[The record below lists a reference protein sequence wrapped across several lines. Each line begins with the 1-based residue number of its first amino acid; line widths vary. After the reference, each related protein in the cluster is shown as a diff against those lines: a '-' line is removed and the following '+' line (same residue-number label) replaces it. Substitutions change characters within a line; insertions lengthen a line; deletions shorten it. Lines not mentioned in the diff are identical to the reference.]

1 MSALKGQHA
10 VVTGGG
16 RGLGAAIA
24 AALTA
29 EGATV
34 TAMGRTHG
42 IRCDV
47 GDPASIERAFA
58 EARAASG
65 PVRILVNNAGQSL
78 AAAFGETSLDAW
90 QQLLDVNLTGTF
102 LCTQQVL
109 PSMIAAGNGR
119 IVNIASTTGVRGYAM
134 AAAYCASKHGVV
146 GMTRALALE
155 VARAGVTVNALCPG
169 YIEGTSM
176 FDAAMDNVMRAT
188 GRAADDVRA
197 MLAKGSPQGTL
208 TTPQEVA
215 DAVVWLCSADAAGVN
230 GKAIMI
236 PGREVL

>member
-1 MSALKGQHA
+1 VTLLGRHA

-16 RGLGAAIA
+16 RGLGAAIT
-24 AALTA
+24 AALET

-34 TAMGRTHG
+34 SIMGRTHG
-42 IRCDV
+42 IQCDV
-47 GDPASIERAFA
+47 ADAASIARAFEQA
-58 EARAASG
+58 REAGG
-65 PVRILVNNAGQSL
+65 PVDILVNNAGQSL
-78 AAAFGETSLDAW
+78 ASAFDATSLDAW
-90 QQLLDVNLTGTF
+90 NQLLAVNLTGTF

-109 PSMIAAGNGR
+109 PSMLAAGAGR

-146 GMTRALALE
+146 GMTRALGIE
-155 VARAGVTVNALCPG
+155 VARTGVTVNALCPG
-169 YIEGTSM
+169 YIEGTGM
-176 FDAAMDNVMRAT
+176 FDTAMENVMRAT
-188 GRAADDVRA
+188 GKPAADVRA

-215 DAVVWLCSADAAGVN
+215 EAVVWLCSSAGAAVN

>member
-1 MSALKGQHA
+1 MKGRHA

-24 AALTA
+24 SALEA

-34 TAMGRTHG
+34 SVMGRTHG

-47 GDPASIERAFA
+47 ADPASIARAFD
-58 EARAASG
+58 EATSAAG
-65 PVRILVNNAGQSL
+65 PVHILVNNAGQSL
-78 AAAFGETSLDAW
+78 AASFGETSLQAW
-90 QQLLDVNLTGTF
+90 NQLLAVNLTGTF

-109 PSMIAAGNGR
+109 PAMLGAGAGR
-119 IVNIASTTGVRGYAM
+119 IVNIASTTAVRGYAM

-146 GMTRALALE
+146 GMTRALAIE

-169 YIEGTSM
+169 YIEGTGM
-176 FDAAMDNVMRAT
+176 FETAMQNVARAT
-188 GRAADDVRA
+188 GKPAEDVRG

-215 DAVVWLCSADAAGVN
+215 EAVLWLCSDAAAGIN
-230 GKAIMI
+230 GKAILI